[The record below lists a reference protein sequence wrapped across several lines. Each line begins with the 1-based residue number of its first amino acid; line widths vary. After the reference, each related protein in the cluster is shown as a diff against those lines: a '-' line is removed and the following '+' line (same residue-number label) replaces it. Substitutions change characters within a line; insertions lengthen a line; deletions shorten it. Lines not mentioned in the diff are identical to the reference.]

1 MNSQENNLKI
11 DDGKRKKLLA
21 AVSGPDVFIFRGTE
35 DNLNLLWAE
44 SDLRSAIIKSNK

>member
-35 DNLNLLWAE
+35 DKQFKFALGGVRL
-44 SDLRSAIIKSNK
+44 AICHYKVK